1 MAWQASP
8 CQSISGTASL
18 LFFNAACCRWV
29 TRSLDF
35 LCECDLEDG
44 SMRAA
49 GRYNLGR
56 IANRGFATPSL
67 WVILHARSRP
77 RVFPVFD
84 FACRRVAA
92 SLLARSLC
100 VESPEPTEAMAD
112 KT

>member
-1 MAWQASP
+1 MSKHLRHCLP
-8 CQSISGTASL
+8 LI
-18 LFFNAACCRWV
+18 FFNAACCRWA

-35 LCECDLEDG
+35 LRECDLEDG
-44 SMRAA
+44 IMRAV

-56 IANRGFATPSL
+56 TANRGFATPSL

-84 FACRRVAA
+84 SAYRRVAA

-100 VESPEPTEAMAD
+100 VESPEPTYRSYG
-112 KT
+112 